1 MRGDILEPSTGQN
14 RKRRFSDKARN
25 QAGDMPMMPRSAL
38 LKTFALLLALV
49 AAPATASAMQDDI
62 LVKQG
67 RILAESLCADCHTFG
82 GNRRRDA
89 TPPDLAAVGA
99 MAQTTALSLRVFLR
113 SSHANM
119 PDIILDD
126 VQIYSLIAF
135 ILDLGGK

>member
-1 MRGDILEPSTGQN
+1 
-14 RKRRFSDKARN
+14 
-25 QAGDMPMMPRSAL
+25 MMPRTAL
-38 LKTFALLLALV
+38 LTFFALLLTWMASPTV
-49 AAPATASAMQDDI
+49 AQAAQDEI

-67 RILAESLCADCHTFG
+67 RILAEALCADCHTFG

-89 TPPDLAAVGA
+89 SPPDFAAVGA
-99 MAQTTALSLRVFLR
+99 MPQTTALSLRVFLR

-126 VQIYSLIAF
+126 VQMDSLIAF

>member
-1 MRGDILEPSTGQN
+1 MHGDILAPSTGPSHK
-14 RKRRFSDKARN
+14 KRCDGQAN
-25 QAGDMPMMPRSAL
+25 DQAGDMPMMPRTAL
-38 LKTFALLLALV
+38 LKTSALLLALIAGPSFAH
-49 AAPATASAMQDDI
+49 AAQDEI

-67 RILAESLCADCHTFG
+67 RILAEVLCADCHTFG

-89 TPPDLAAVGA
+89 SPPDLAAVGA

-126 VQIYSLIAF
+126 VQIDSLIAF